1 MLGMVRLNLKGVR
14 ANLFV
19 ASITDL
25 EDWDQYCHCL
35 VFGIVAHL
43 RHWCLALEAT
53 PDPVIDTLGF
63 PPCLL
68 DADIAVRL
76 VAPKPE
82 VKTQNILLFKVGTDL
97 NFVVRFLTILTPIAD

>member
-1 MLGMVRLNLKGVR
+1 MLGMAQLNSKGVW

-19 ASITDL
+19 ASVTDL

-35 VFGIVAHL
+35 LFEIVAHL
-43 RHWCLALEAT
+43 WHWCLALEAT

-82 VKTQNILLFKVGTDL
+82 VKTQDILLLKWGQT
-97 NFVVRFLTILTPIAD
+97 